1 MRCSRVTAG
10 RQALSRASGMT
21 RRLRLGLCC
30 AVLAVGAAGCQH
42 LASTELP
49 GLADSHEKRL
59 TRLAQQDTFPSP
71 QDVGISPK

>member
-1 MRCSRVTAG
+1 MRCSGVTAG
-10 RQALSRASGMT
+10 RRALRCASEMT
-21 RRLRLGLCC
+21 RRLGLGLCC
-30 AVLAVGAAGCQH
+30 AVLAFGAAGCQH

-59 TRLAQQDTFPSP
+59 SRLAQQDAFPSP

>member
-10 RQALSRASGMT
+10 PRALRSASETM
-21 RRLRLGLCC
+21 RRLRQGLCC
-30 AVLAVGAAGCQH
+30 AAFAVGAAGCQH

-59 TRLAQQDTFPSP
+59 TQLAQQDAFPSP
-71 QDVGISPK
+71 QDVGISAK